1 MVWGGI
7 MPGALQPAFECVG
20 KTELGHD
27 LANGIDDYGKMVSAS
42 PGLRRRTEP
51 LDLLV
56 DWSELAF
63 RTKYACLFSSLCDVI
78 YLIET
83 KVSVLSLVCSGEF
96 MPNLFA
102 RLEMKLTEHRI
113 GKLELNFLDLSPCSV
128 SRIRWDQQVESKA
141 DFQSARR

>member
-7 MPGALQPAFECVG
+7 MLGALQPAFECVG

-56 DWSELAF
+56 DWSELGF
-63 RTKYACLFSSLCDVI
+63 TQSKHVNQGF
-78 YLIET
+78 
-83 KVSVLSLVCSGEF
+83 VLLGCRQFATNTGIPMRGE
-96 MPNLFA
+96 A
-102 RLEMKLTEHRI
+102 T
-113 GKLELNFLDLSPCSV
+113 V
-128 SRIRWDQQVESKA
+128 
-141 DFQSARR
+141 